1 MLFML
6 LFNAYTATYKILQ
19 TCLFETYHVDAL
31 SFVKRI
37 LVALEVVNFKG
48 RLLRS
53 VDHVFW

>member
-1 MLFML
+1 ML